1 MSVQAHLHKGMII
14 ITVWAVIETSGPA
27 AGNSAVFGV
36 TIKAEEQLCMASLAT
51 LIWLETLLR

>member
-1 MSVQAHLHKGMII
+1 MFI